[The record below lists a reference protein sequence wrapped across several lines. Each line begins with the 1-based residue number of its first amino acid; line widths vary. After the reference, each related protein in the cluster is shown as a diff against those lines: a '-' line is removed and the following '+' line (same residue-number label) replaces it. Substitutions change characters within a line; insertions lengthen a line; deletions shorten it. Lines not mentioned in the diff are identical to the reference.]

1 MPLEN
6 ETDAKPSSAK
16 AMEIESANVASP
28 SLRESVPDRC
38 NNKSGQGNKI
48 GQAKR
53 KGNTVKEG
61 AASSAEVSKKS
72 LDGMDDSGAKLDSD
86 AEEKVPAGVSD
97 DAKAAAEDAGER
109 ESDTTSDF
117 ETKTLKQSVRKG
129 DGTSKS
135 GGSSLK
141 QSEVKRKK
149 GSTKSISGKNVKRL
163 SGDDDKKETTPVL
176 KPASKNWK

>member
-1 MPLEN
+1 
-6 ETDAKPSSAK
+6 
-16 AMEIESANVASP
+16 MEIESANVASP

-86 AEEKVPAGVSD
+86 AEEK
-97 DAKAAAEDAGER
+97 
-109 ESDTTSDF
+109 
-117 ETKTLKQSVRKG
+117 
-129 DGTSKS
+129 
-135 GGSSLK
+135 
-141 QSEVKRKK
+141 
-149 GSTKSISGKNVKRL
+149 
-163 SGDDDKKETTPVL
+163 
-176 KPASKNWK
+176 